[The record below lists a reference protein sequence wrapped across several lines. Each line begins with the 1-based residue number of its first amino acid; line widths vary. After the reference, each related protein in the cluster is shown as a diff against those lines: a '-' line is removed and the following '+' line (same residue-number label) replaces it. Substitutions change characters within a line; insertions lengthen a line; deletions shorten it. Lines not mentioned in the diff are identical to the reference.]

1 MSFNYQVVICALSG
15 EKLNGE
21 NCHSTLGTAEKK
33 TEILLYAR
41 LTKLGVLY
49 GELGEPDR
57 RYRSEDEYTSQPER
71 LPSTCPTFVDFRMSW
86 NILERVIW

>member
-1 MSFNYQVVICALSG
+1 MSFNYQVLICALSG

-57 RYRSEDEYTSQPER
+57 RYRSEDACATSIGRGQPMLLKR
-71 LPSTCPTFVDFRMSW
+71 QGKARGLPTY
-86 NILERVIW
+86 I